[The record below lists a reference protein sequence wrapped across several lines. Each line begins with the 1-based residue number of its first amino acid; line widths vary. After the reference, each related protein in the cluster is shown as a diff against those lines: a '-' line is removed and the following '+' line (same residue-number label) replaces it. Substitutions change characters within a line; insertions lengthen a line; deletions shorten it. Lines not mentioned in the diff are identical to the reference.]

1 MEGIITKELS
11 PYDRDDLARSLL
23 RSIRGFY
30 SDPANVA
37 RFERWKKEKE
47 GRESGTQAHIKAQ

>member
-1 MEGIITKELS
+1 MEGIITKKLS

-37 RFERWKKEKE
+37 RFERWKKEME
-47 GRESGTQAHIKAQ
+47 GRESGTQAHIEAQ

>member
-1 MEGIITKELS
+1 MEGIISKKLN
-11 PYDRDDLARSLL
+11 PYDRDDLACSLL
-23 RSIRGFY
+23 KSIRKFY

-47 GRESGTQAHIKAQ
+47 ERESGTQAHIEAQ